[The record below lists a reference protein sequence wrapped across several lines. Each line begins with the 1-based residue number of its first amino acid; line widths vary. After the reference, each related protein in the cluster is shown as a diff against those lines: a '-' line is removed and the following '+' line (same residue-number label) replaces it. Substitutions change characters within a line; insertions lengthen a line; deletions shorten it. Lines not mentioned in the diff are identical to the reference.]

1 MLSYCLSCR
10 KNTESKNRRAARI
23 KRGKSMSLSKCGVR
37 GSKRPR
43 FMKEQEASLL
53 FLGTN
58 SPLNKILLLGAIF

>member
-10 KNTESKNRRAARI
+10 KNTESKNQRAATI

-43 FMKEQEASLL
+43 FIKKQKASIL
-53 FLGTN
+53 FLRTN
-58 SPLNKILLLGAIF
+58 SPLDKILLLGPNF